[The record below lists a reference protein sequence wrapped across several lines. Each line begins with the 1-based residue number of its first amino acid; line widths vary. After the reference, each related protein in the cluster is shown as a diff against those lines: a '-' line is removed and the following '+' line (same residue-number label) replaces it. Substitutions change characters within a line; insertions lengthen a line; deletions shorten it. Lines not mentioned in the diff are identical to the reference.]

1 MDTIQISSQWY
12 AIRWDDDRH
21 EKFTIVAGPFAERH
35 WAESAARTR
44 DI

>member
-1 MDTIQISSQWY
+1 MDTIQISGQWY
-12 AIRWDDDRH
+12 AIRWEDDKH